1 MKKSLSKTFPS
12 AAFYFG
18 ILRYRIVAVLAMS
31 AIVGLLDGVGLSL
44 FLPLLNMVASGD
56 GRFATEGD
64 GWIGFVLSSLER
76 SGLPLTLSAVLLL
89 MVVFFTL
96 KGVASFVNEFIKVRL
111 NRFFQIRLY
120 TDLLDLLRNH
130 PYERVLK
137 RESGELMNSIRI
149 ETAKAIQSVKQFLTL
164 GQQAALVAM
173 YVTLAILSNA
183 SFALLVAFGA
193 GFTNLIYGTLYRRT
207 KEYST
212 QVVDLNRQYTSTLQQ
227 MLNNFKYLQ
236 ATQTIFPFTRI
247 VKRKMWNM
255 VNLSS
260 RMMHIHGFMVSIKEP
275 LMILIVVSVM
285 FIQLNWMGGD
295 LAAILLSILFFYR
308 ALAAVLMFQST
319 YNVYNSLHGSVEN
332 VRTMR
337 EQLSALQ
344 RVPGRLPLPD
354 AELSLELR
362 NVGFSFDGEHRA
374 LHGVD
379 LVVRSNETLAIVGES
394 GSGKTTLMN
403 VMTGVLQPVSGT
415 VRLGGTDLAELSPD
429 AIQQAFGYITQE
441 PVIFSGTVFE
451 NVTLWAPKNKETLQR
466 FHEAVKQASMHTHIE
481 QLPQREDTLLNDDGS
496 NLSGGQ
502 RQRISI
508 ARELYKN
515 VPFLFLDEAT
525 SALDTETEQYIQ
537 TQLEHLSDTRSLIV
551 IAHRLATV
559 RHADRILVMKDGC
572 PLFIGSYEQALK
584 ECEPFRKMV
593 EAQRL

>member
-18 ILRYRIVAVLAMS
+18 ILRYRIVGVLVMS
-31 AIVGLLDGVGLSL
+31 ALVGLLDGLGLSL
-44 FLPLLNMVASGD
+44 FLPLLNIVGSGEGQAETD
-56 GRFATEGD
+56 GT
-64 GWIGFVLSSLER
+64 GWVGVVLSQLE
-76 SGLPLTLSAVLLL
+76 SAGVPLTLTAVLLL
-89 MVVFFTL
+89 MVLFFTL

-111 NRFFQIRLY
+111 HRFFQIRLY

-149 ETAKAIQSVKQFLTL
+149 ETAKVVQSIRQFMVL

-183 SFALLVAFGA
+183 SFALLVAVGA
-193 GFTNLIYGTLYRRT
+193 GFTNLIYGALYRRT

-212 QVVDLNRQYTSTLQQ
+212 QVVDMNRQFTSTLQQ

-236 ATQTIFPFTRI
+236 ATQTIRPFTRI
-247 VKRKMWNM
+247 VKRTMRDM
-255 VNLSS
+255 VNLNA

-275 LMILIVVSVM
+275 LMILVVVSVM

-295 LAAILLSILFFYR
+295 LATILLSILFFYR

-337 EQLSALQ
+337 EELSALQ
-344 RVPGRLPLPD
+344 RVPGRLPLPET
-354 AELSLELR
+354 ELSLELR
-362 NVGFSFDGEHRA
+362 NVGFSFDGAHRA
-374 LHGVD
+374 LYGVD

-403 VMTGVLQPVSGT
+403 VMTGVLQPASGT
-415 VRLGGTDLAELSPD
+415 VRLGGTDLAALSPD
-429 AIQQAFGYITQE
+429 AVQQAFGYITQE

-451 NVTLWAPKNKETLQR
+451 NVTLWVPKNAETLRR
-466 FHEAVKQASMHTHIE
+466 FHEAVEQASLLTHIE
-481 QLPQREDTLLNDDGS
+481 
-496 NLSGGQ
+496 
-502 RQRISI
+502 
-508 ARELYKN
+508 
-515 VPFLFLDEAT
+515 
-525 SALDTETEQYIQ
+525 
-537 TQLEHLSDTRSLIV
+537 
-551 IAHRLATV
+551 
-559 RHADRILVMKDGC
+559 
-572 PLFIGSYEQALK
+572 
-584 ECEPFRKMV
+584 
-593 EAQRL
+593 

>member
-137 RESGELMNSIRI
+137 RESGELLNSIRI

-212 QVVDLNRQYTSTLQQ
+212 QVVDMNRQFTSTLQQ

-236 ATQTIFPFTRI
+236 AT
-247 VKRKMWNM
+247 
-255 VNLSS
+255 
-260 RMMHIHGFMVSIKEP
+260 
-275 LMILIVVSVM
+275 
-285 FIQLNWMGGD
+285 
-295 LAAILLSILFFYR
+295 
-308 ALAAVLMFQST
+308 
-319 YNVYNSLHGSVEN
+319 
-332 VRTMR
+332 
-337 EQLSALQ
+337 
-344 RVPGRLPLPD
+344 
-354 AELSLELR
+354 
-362 NVGFSFDGEHRA
+362 
-374 LHGVD
+374 
-379 LVVRSNETLAIVGES
+379 
-394 GSGKTTLMN
+394 
-403 VMTGVLQPVSGT
+403 
-415 VRLGGTDLAELSPD
+415 
-429 AIQQAFGYITQE
+429 
-441 PVIFSGTVFE
+441 
-451 NVTLWAPKNKETLQR
+451 
-466 FHEAVKQASMHTHIE
+466 
-481 QLPQREDTLLNDDGS
+481 
-496 NLSGGQ
+496 
-502 RQRISI
+502 
-508 ARELYKN
+508 
-515 VPFLFLDEAT
+515 
-525 SALDTETEQYIQ
+525 
-537 TQLEHLSDTRSLIV
+537 
-551 IAHRLATV
+551 
-559 RHADRILVMKDGC
+559 
-572 PLFIGSYEQALK
+572 
-584 ECEPFRKMV
+584 
-593 EAQRL
+593 